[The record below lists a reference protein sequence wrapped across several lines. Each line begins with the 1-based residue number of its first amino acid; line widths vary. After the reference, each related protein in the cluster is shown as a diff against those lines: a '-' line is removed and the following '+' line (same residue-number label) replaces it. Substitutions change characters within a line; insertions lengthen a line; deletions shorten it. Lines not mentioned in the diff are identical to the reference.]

1 MVMPL
6 GNEEKP
12 QIIPWATFLLV
23 LLNLVG
29 FGLELGK
36 PSSFAVA
43 YAVTPYEITH
53 GTDIHRPFRYLVEPG
68 SAANASSTVEANG
81 YLVHQAAGPSPIW
94 LTLFTALFLHADS
107 IHLAGNM
114 LFLFIFGQK
123 IEEAF
128 GRALF
133 LAFYVGCGVVGTLI
147 QVAITPESLSPTLGA
162 SGAIAG
168 IMGAYLVWFP
178 RDRVRVL
185 FFNLLILI
193 PAYAV
198 IGSWIALQVIKGIFL
213 TGSTAEQSNIAYVA
227 HIGGATA
234 GIVISAMLYFGKLW
248 LDRMKQRR
256 LPNQSSFPR
265 SPLENEAFPS
275 RGALPEMT
283 ELQE

>member
-6 GNEEKP
+6 GNEDP
-12 QIIPWATFLLV
+12 PRIVPWATFLLV

-29 FGLELGK
+29 FGLEVGK

-53 GTDIHRPFRYLVEPG
+53 EIDIHHPFRYLVEPG
-68 SAANASSTVEANG
+68 SATSESSPAGAND
-81 YLVHQAAGPSPIW
+81 YLVHQAAGPNPIW

-128 GRALF
+128 GRTLF
-133 LAFYVGCGVVGTLI
+133 LGFYVGCGVVGTLI
-147 QVAITPESLSPTLGA
+147 QVVVTPESLTPTLGA

-185 FFNLLILI
+185 LL
-193 PAYAV
+193 
-198 IGSWIALQVIKGIFL
+198 
-213 TGSTAEQSNIAYVA
+213 QSPDP
-227 HIGGATA
+227 HPSLRGDR
-234 GIVISAMLYFGKLW
+234 L
-248 LDRMKQRR
+248 LDRYPGHQRV
-256 LPNQSSFPR
+256 
-265 SPLENEAFPS
+265 PLEWLRCPAGQHRLRLAPWWGIS
-275 RGALPEMT
+275 GDLHQRLALVRQGLAESD
-283 ELQE
+283 